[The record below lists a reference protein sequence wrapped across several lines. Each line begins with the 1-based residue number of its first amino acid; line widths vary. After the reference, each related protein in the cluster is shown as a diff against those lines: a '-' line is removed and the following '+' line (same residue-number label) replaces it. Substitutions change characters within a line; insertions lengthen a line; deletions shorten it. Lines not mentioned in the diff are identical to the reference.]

1 MTFAIQSQEVT
12 SHTVVAKTLHSQCQ
26 LGLMFSWL
34 LEDIDDPILS
44 VECDT
49 KNEEAGLEMA
59 RLQFLPLSN
68 LLIL

>member
-1 MTFAIQSQEVT
+1 MRQALREYSDQHLGELVT
-12 SHTVVAKTLHSQCQ
+12 YLA
-26 LGLMFSWL
+26 L
-34 LEDIDDPILS
+34 LFRREDIDDPILS